1 MDQSSPSAAASS
13 SSSLEPTEGAE
24 KKPLIDVEWKPY
36 MIDPSISV
44 DGEDLEAYC
53 VRRWGSSAWI
63 NRLKVEG
70 GKSGAP
76 FAHWKYACHTLKAHR
91 LIKYA
96 HDKHNIHTSTSNA
109 AIFKALY
116 EEGKN
121 ISSVDVLVEIG
132 HNVLQ
137 LPKTNELKIYL
148 EGHQDEQSIKDEM
161 RNYSIK
167 YNITGVPLFVIE
179 GADGTPYGLSGA
191 QPKEAFLQIFQE
203 LLLEE

>member
-1 MDQSSPSAAASS
+1 
-13 SSSLEPTEGAE
+13 
-24 KKPLIDVEWKPY
+24 

-44 DGEDLEAYC
+44 TGEDLEAYC
-53 VRRWGSSAWI
+53 VRGWGSSAWI

-76 FAHWKYACHTLKAHR
+76 FADWKYACHTLKAHR
-91 LIKYA
+91 LIKFA
-96 HDKHNIHTSTSNA
+96 HDKHNIDTSTSNA

-137 LPKTNELKIYL
+137 LPKTNELRKYL
-148 EGHQDEQSIKDEM
+148 NSRENEQEVKDEM
-161 RNYSIK
+161 KLYSRQ

-179 GADGTPYGLSGA
+179 AESSDDTPYGLSGA

-203 LLLEE
+203 FLEE